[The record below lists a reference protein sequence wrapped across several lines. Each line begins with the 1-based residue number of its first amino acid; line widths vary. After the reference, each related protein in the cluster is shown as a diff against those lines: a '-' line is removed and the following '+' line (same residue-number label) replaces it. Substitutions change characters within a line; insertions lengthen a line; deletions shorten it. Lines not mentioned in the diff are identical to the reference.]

1 MGPLTIAEWA
11 HCLEFVWSNGRR
23 GDRISKRGYRES
35 FGEVLQLMKTCGIE
49 PPAQALKYVLQFLV
63 ESLPPQQSSRG
74 SHATLTNTRT
84 SSSKQVGN
92 SIHGTN
98 PEVAAADA
106 TTRKQIGGILL
117 RLRKEVDDKSN
128 PLLSPTAA
136 IRHSASKG
144 YVNSLG
150 KFECLSLMN
159 LILEDL
165 EDSQRQAESSTGAR
179 EHRQGLVHGGTT
191 VLDDH
196 MRSVVNTKIVQEV
209 RNDCDD

>member
-1 MGPLTIAEWA
+1 
-11 HCLEFVWSNGRR
+11 
-23 GDRISKRGYRES
+23 
-35 FGEVLQLMKTCGIE
+35 MKTCGIE

-63 ESLPPQQSSRG
+63 ESLPPQQP
-74 SHATLTNTRT
+74 ATPANPRS
-84 SSSKQVGN
+84 SSSKHAGSSTQG
-92 SIHGTN
+92 SN